1 MARAAKG
8 RQKVKKNEK
17 ERTKSDDTNFGG
29 SRICLEDPNEPYIL
43 QQPTVLT
50 FLHCLL
56 YLTPLSLSLRINGD
70 PLLSFS
76 FTTTATY

>member
-29 SRICLEDPNEPYIL
+29 SRICLEDPNE
-43 QQPTVLT
+43 T
-50 FLHCLL
+50 LHSSTTNSPNFFALPSL
-56 YLTPLSLSLRINGD
+56 SHPPSLSLRINGD